1 MKKISLLAASVALAL
16 VGCGGSDGGSDT
28 NTGTGTPSAGGIVI
42 TGFDGYF
49 NNAVVFLDS
58 DSLAGTKGQLDETDT
73 VFGLTDIDGKIKLP
87 KGTDLSTGT
96 IALQTLKPGDMTGKF
111 SDQQLAQRVTNAE
124 NKRLAEDKLPSD
136 YFDTYTTDM
145 DLPGQPMEHSVVFRS
160 QQDGENIVIS
170 PITDL
175 VALQPAV
182 VYSTD
187 KTAEQKVCD
196 SLFGAEKV
204 TGEACTTK
212 LYSDFTKSDPVL
224 HKTAQILTETKSTAV
239 GDNYTT
245 KIDAIAKVAMETAET
260 LNTDKLTDP
269 TYKPVID
276 TSVAVDNITQPTTT
290 TYKTLVNADKY
301 NEIQNSLDKLNLE
314 QALSPKETALLS
326 ISVADLFS
334 DKDING
340 TEILVVTDTSNIPK
354 GMEFE
359 IINNELVISGVPT
372 EAGSFSL
379 VFHPEADQLNIDSKV
394 TARFS
399 FDVRAEVGAVA
410 PTVDNNEVISLQDSI
425 SNLEFVV
432 GQSFVV
438 PDGIV
443 LDATALFND
452 AAKTIELSSNTNG
465 LTIKL
470 DDTTNKILISGRPTS
485 TAKAGEYFI
494 QLRATAD
501 NGLSSDVVK
510 LDLPA
515 IVEAIEIN
523 DHEVKLLQD
532 KINTLDLTVG
542 EKIDLNGLD
551 LDITPIFN
559 SNVGGDVEFYAGLE
573 FDKKLKNNHEYYTT
587 IPGVRVHTDEV
598 NGLGT
603 LTILGKPTEATKSGY
618 FYVAAGINPDAENE
632 IISKMVKITL
642 PDVKPADEVI
652 PPPQPENNVSM
663 ENTFLYESAVEG
675 IDSEDGQYLGS
686 GVSCEVRYFMSDGAN
701 TGTGEMFS
709 SIRTVATFDECP
721 TISKDTQPNI
731 DERFESFGKYTV
743 DSYHVINLQMEEE
756 YRDDNGE
763 LVLDAN
769 GNPLMEQGNIYLSA
783 KMFDNKFITTL
794 KETMTP
800 PAEVDEKPYSWL
812 YSYAASTTPDSVD
825 SIMAELHKLDDN
837 SINQLEN
844 TIYFTDESGNIQ
856 PLRVDATMN
865 SVDQNCSGDMCESG
879 STDADIFIKNM
890 SCDLVKKV
898 YSFDGYSISEYPIS
912 WGNWDDTT
920 NSYTP
925 NINFYPQGDSC
936 GVDFTSYSD
945 ISLGI
950 HTLHGEVKEAHEG
963 KYQDIMFS
971 FKKD

>member
-28 NTGTGTPSAGGIVI
+28 STPSAGGIII

-49 NNAVVFLDS
+49 KNAVVFLDS
-58 DSLAGTKGQLDETDT
+58 DSLVGIKGQLDKTDT
-73 VFGLTDIDGKIKLP
+73 VFGLTDINGQIDLP
-87 KGTDLSTGT
+87 KDTDLSTGT
-96 IALQTLKPGDMTGKF
+96 IALQTLKPGDMTGTF
-111 SDQQLAQRVTNAE
+111 ASQQLAQRLADAE
-124 NKRLAEDKLPSD
+124 SKFASKYS
-136 YFDTYTTDM
+136 DTYTTDM

-160 QQDGENIVIS
+160 QQVGDNIVIS

-175 VALQPAV
+175 VALQAPV
-182 VYSTD
+182 ILRTD
-187 KTAEQKVCD
+187 ATAEQNVCN
-196 SLFGAEKV
+196 SLFGEGTV
-204 TGEACTTK
+204 TGEKCTTK

-224 HKTAQILTETKSTAV
+224 HKTAQILTETKATAV

-260 LNTDKLTDP
+260 LNTEENKDKLTDP

-276 TSVAVDNITQPTTT
+276 TSVAVDNITPPTTT

-301 NEIQNSLDKLNLE
+301 NEIQNSLETLNLE
-314 QALSPKETALLS
+314 QITSPKEATSLPKIS
-326 ISVADLFS
+326 IVNLFS
-334 DKDING
+334 DKDIND
-340 TEILVVTDTSNIPK
+340 TDILVIAETTNTPK
-354 GMEFE
+354 GMTFD
-359 IINNELVISGVPT
+359 IINNELVISGAAT

-379 VFHPEADQLNIDSKV
+379 VLRPEADQSDVDSTV
-394 TARFS
+394 SARFS
-399 FDVRAEVGAVA
+399 FDVKAAADAVKPSIDTDYLAEAKDTLA
-410 PTVDNNEVISLQDSI
+410 
-425 SNLEFVV
+425 NLDLIV
-432 GQSFVV
+432 GQSFTMPEGTVLSA
-438 PDGIV
+438 DG
-443 LDATALFND
+443 LFNETV
-452 AAKTIELSSNTNG
+452 KTIELSSNANAIG

-470 DDTTNKILISGRPTS
+470 DEYQKNIIISGHPTS
-485 TAKAGEYFI
+485 TAKAGDYSI
-494 QLRATAD
+494 LLKATAD
-501 NGLSSDVVK
+501 NGLSSEVVK
-510 LDLPA
+510 LELPA
-515 IVEAIEIN
+515 IVEGMISVN
-523 DHEVKLLQD
+523 QNEVKLLQD

-559 SNVGGDVEFYAGLE
+559 SNVGGEIEYYAGLE
-573 FDKKLKNNHEYYTT
+573 FDKKQKNNHEYYTT
-587 IPGVRVHTDEV
+587 ILGVRVHTDEV

-825 SIMAELHKLDDN
+825 SIMAEWHKLDDN

>member
-28 NTGTGTPSAGGIVI
+28 STSTPSAGGIVI

-49 NNAVVFLDS
+49 KNAVVFLDS
-58 DSLAGTKGQLDETDT
+58 NNVGTPGQLDETDT
-73 VFGLTDIDGKIKLP
+73 VFGLTDIDGKIELP
-87 KGTDLSTGT
+87 KGTDLSTGTT
-96 IALQTLKPGDMTGKF
+96 IALQTLKPGDMTGTF
-111 SDQQLAQRVTNAE
+111 ASQQLAQRLADAE
-124 NKRLAEDKLPSD
+124 NKFASD
-136 YFDTYTTDM
+136 YSDKYTTDM
-145 DLPGQPMEHSVVFRS
+145 DLPGQPMENSVVFRS
-160 QQDGENIVIS
+160 QQVGDNIVIS

-175 VALQPAV
+175 VALQPAT
-182 VYSTD
+182 VYSTE
-187 KTAEQKVCD
+187 KSAEQKVCD
-196 SLFGAEKV
+196 SLFGEGEV
-204 TGEACTTK
+204 TDKACTDK
-212 LYSDFTKSDPVL
+212 LYSDFTTSDPVL
-224 HKTAQILTETKSTAV
+224 HKTAQILTETKAKAV
-239 GDNYTT
+239 DDHYID
-245 KIDAIAKVAMETAET
+245 KINTIAKVAMETAET
-260 LNTDKLTDP
+260 LNTDENKDKLTDP
-269 TYKPVID
+269 TYKPVIN
-276 TSVAVDNITQPTTT
+276 TTVANDDIVKPTDT
-290 TYKTLVNADKY
+290 TYKTLVNEAKY

-314 QALSPKETALLS
+314 QATSPKETERLS

-334 DKDING
+334 DKD
-340 TEILVVTDTSNIPK
+340 LKDTKIDVIANTNNVPK
-354 GMEFE
+354 GMTFE
-359 IINNELVISGVPT
+359 ITNNELVISGVPT

-379 VFHPEADQLNIDSKV
+379 VLQPVEHADVSSTV

-399 FDVRAEVGAVA
+399 FDVQAEAGAVA
-410 PTVDNNEVISLQDSI
+410 PTIDTDYLAEVKDTLA
-425 SNLEFVV
+425 NLDLIV
-432 GQSFVV
+432 GQPFTMPEGTVLSA
-438 PDGIV
+438 DG
-443 LDATALFND
+443 LFNETV
-452 AAKTIELSSNTNG
+452 KTIELSSNANAIG

-470 DDTTNKILISGRPTS
+470 DEYPKNIIISGHPTS
-485 TAKAGEYFI
+485 TANAGEYYI
-494 QLRATAD
+494 QLKATAD
-501 NGLSSDVVK
+501 NGLSSEVVK

-515 IVEAIEIN
+515 IVEGMISVN
-523 DHEVKLLQD
+523 QNEVKLLQD
-532 KINTLDLTVG
+532 QINNLDLTVG
-542 EKIDLNGLD
+542 DLIDHETLD
-551 LDITPIFN
+551 LDITPLFT
-559 SNVGGDVEFYAGLE
+559 SNVDGEIEYYAGLE
-573 FDKKLKNNHEYYTT
+573 FDKKQKNNHEYYTT

-603 LTILGKPTEATKSGY
+603 LTILGKPTEATKNGY

-642 PDVKPADEVI
+642 PDVKPADEVT
-652 PPPQPENNVSM
+652 PPPQPDNNVSM
-663 ENTFLYESAVEG
+663 ENAFLYESAVES
-675 IDSEDGQYLGS
+675 IEYEENKFIT
-686 GVSCEVRYFMSDGAN
+686 GVSCEVRYFKSNGAN

-825 SIMAELHKLDDN
+825 SIMAEWHKLDDN

-865 SVDQNCSGDMCESG
+865 SVDQNCLGDMCESG

-890 SCDLVKKV
+890 SCELVEKV
-898 YSFDGYSISEYPIS
+898 YSFNGYSISENPIS

-920 NSYTP
+920 

-936 GVDFTSYSD
+936 GVDFTSDSD

-950 HTLHGEVKEAHEG
+950 HTLHGEVKEAFQG

>member
-1 MKKISLLAASVALAL
+1 MKKVSLLAASVALAL

-28 NTGTGTPSAGGIVI
+28 NTGTPSAGGIVI

-49 NNAVVFLDS
+49 KNAVVFLDS
-58 DSLAGTKGQLDETDT
+58 NIGTKGQLDQSDT
-73 VFGLTDIDGKIKLP
+73 ILGLTNTKGQITLP

-96 IALQTLKPGDMTGKF
+96 IALQTLKPGDVISLNLGDRIAAAT
-111 SDQQLAQRVTNAE
+111 
-124 NKRLAEDKLPSD
+124 DKVDFGSD
-136 YFDTYTTDM
+136 YSDTYTTDM

-160 QQDGENIVIS
+160 QQNGDNIVIS

-175 VALQPAV
+175 VALQAPEVLRADA
-182 VYSTD
+182 TP
-187 KTAEQKVCD
+187 EQKVCN
-196 SLFGAEKV
+196 SLFGKGTV
-204 TGEACTTK
+204 TGEECTTK

-224 HKTAQILTETKSTAV
+224 HKTAQILTETKATAV
-239 GDNYTT
+239 GDNYTN
-245 KIDAIAKVAMETAET
+245 KINTIAKVAMETAET
-260 LNTDKLTDP
+260 LNTEENKDKLIDP

-276 TSVAVDNITQPTTT
+276 TSVAVDSITPPTVT

-301 NEIQNSLDKLNLE
+301 TELQNSLDKLNLE
-314 QALSPKETALLS
+314 QTTSPKEAALLLTIS
-326 ISVADLFS
+326 IADLFS
-334 DKDING
+334 DKDIND
-340 TEILVVTDTSNIPK
+340 TNILVLADIANTPK
-354 GMEFE
+354 GMAFE
-359 IINNELVISGVPT
+359 IIENDLVISGTPT
-372 EAGSFSL
+372 EAGNFSL
-379 VFHPEADQLNIDSKV
+379 VLHPKADQLDVDSTV
-394 TARFS
+394 EARFS
-399 FDVRAEVGAVA
+399 LDVKAEVDAEKPA
-410 PTVDNNEVISLQDSI
+410 VDNNEVISLQKSI
-425 SNLEFVV
+425 SELNLVA
-432 GQSFVV
+432 GQSFIIE
-438 PDGIV
+438 DGV
-443 LDATALFND
+443 FLNASALFKD
-452 AAKTIELSSNTNG
+452 SVKTIELSSNANTNG
-465 LTIKL
+465 LIIQL
-470 DDTTNKILISGRPTS
+470 DETHNIQISGRPTS
-485 TAKAGEYFI
+485 SAETGEYYI

-501 NGLSSDVVK
+501 NGLSSEVVK
-510 LDLPA
+510 LELPA
-515 IVEAIEIN
+515 IVEGMISVN
-523 DHEVKLLQD
+523 QNEVKLLQD
-532 KINTLDLTVG
+532 QINNLDLTVG
-542 EKIDLNGLD
+542 DLIDKETLD
-551 LDITPIFN
+551 LDITPLFT
-559 SNVGGDVEFYAGLE
+559 SNVDGEIEYYAGLE
-573 FDKKLKNNHEYYTT
+573 FDKKQKNNHEYYTT

-603 LTILGKPTEATKSGY
+603 LTILGTPKEAKKGGY
-618 FYVAAGINPDAENE
+618 FYVAAGINPDTPDA
-632 IISKMVKITL
+632 IISEMVKITL

-652 PPPQPENNVSM
+652 PPPQPDNNVSM

-675 IDSEDGQYLGS
+675 IDNENGQYLGS

-721 TISKDTQPNI
+721 TISKDTQPDI

-763 LVLDAN
+763 FVLDAN

-800 PAEVDEKPYSWL
+800 PSEVDEKPYSWL

-825 SIMAELHKLDDN
+825 SIMAEWHKLDDN

-865 SVDQNCSGDMCESG
+865 SVDQDCSGDMCESG

-890 SCDLVKKV
+890 SCDLAKEV

-912 WGNWDDTT
+912 WGYWDSVT
-920 NSYTP
+920 NNYTP

-936 GVDFTSYSD
+936 GVDFTSDSE

-950 HTLHGEVKEAHEG
+950 HSLHGEVKKAYEG